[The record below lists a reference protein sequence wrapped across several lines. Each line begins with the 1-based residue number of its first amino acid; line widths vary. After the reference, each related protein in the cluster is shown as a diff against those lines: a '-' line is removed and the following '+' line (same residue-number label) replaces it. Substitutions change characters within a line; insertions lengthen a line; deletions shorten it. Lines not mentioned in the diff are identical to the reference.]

1 MIKKQFFN
9 DNKFIFVPNDLAIK
23 ILENIEE
30 IKKPKILLRDI
41 KVKHPETKKKTFSL
55 LYFFNVS
62 LFL

>member
-1 MIKKQFFN
+1 VIKKQFFN

-41 KVKHPETKKKTFSL
+41 KIKHPETKNRRFSL
-55 LYFFNVS
+55 LYFFDFS

>member
-1 MIKKQFFN
+1 VIKKQFFN
-9 DNKFIFVPNDLAIK
+9 DNKFIFIPNDLAIK

-41 KVKHPETKKKTFSL
+41 KIKQPETKKKTFFL